1 MADHIFVRRL
11 VEEHGRFRQQ
21 AEEPAAR
28 LVEALG
34 DEIRRETG
42 LEDLL
47 VLERIVVLRHRH
59 RPGVEPDVDQ
69 IRHPAHDALALLAAQ
84 RHTVD
89 VGPVEV
95 SLERQAQLAD
105 RPDAAT
111 VVAFLAFPNR

>member
-47 VLERIVVLRHRH
+47 VLERIVVQ
-59 RPGVEPDVDQ
+59 RPSQ
-69 IRHPAHDALALLAAQ
+69 IRETRGFADGEKALIRHANGLLEKVQ
-84 RHTVD
+84 GD
-89 VGPVEV
+89 SIICP
-95 SLERQAQLAD
+95 SL
-105 RPDAAT
+105 PGH
-111 VVAFLAFPNR
+111 VKS